1 MEITDNGS
9 VLDIDGK
16 LQILKQD
23 IGHVK
28 INSGQ
33 ERVTL
38 INNSKPKVFVLRY
51 ADITS
56 PVFAAF
62 SDFSDWIDGARLSSG
77 QPIDFVVDAGEATTD
92 TVDISGYNISTIR
105 FVFVNNA
112 FIPSSDY
119 TFDSAAQT
127 LAFDVNLNENDI
139 VTVYE
144 G

>member
-1 MEITDNGS
+1 MEIVDNGNA
-9 VLDIDGK
+9 LEIDSK

-38 INNSKPKVFVLRY
+38 INNSKPTVFVLRY

-56 PVFAAF
+56 PSFATF
-62 SDFSDWIDGARLSSG
+62 SDFSDWIDGARVSSG
-77 QPIDFVVDAGEATTD
+77 QPVDFVVDATEAAAD
-92 TVDISGYNISTIR
+92 EVDISGYNISTIN

-112 FIPSSDY
+112 YIPSSDY
-119 TFDSAAQT
+119 TFDSSAET
-127 LAFDVNLNENDI
+127 LAFDVNIDEDDI
-139 VTVYE
+139 VTIYE
-144 G
+144 